1 LKLPEALFRRFSL
14 LAIQEKNVAGEGVS
28 NQVSPLRRLA
38 SMKNPLSRML
48 RRSFVLKSLLV
59 LSILAVSVFAS
70 AQTAGYDLLQTG
82 SGASIDLSSL
92 NLGNVPLNGVPIQGG
107 TGTTDTIMHRTQD
120 VPKGGGSVPLEV
132 TALFMKSAS
141 SVNYNGQ
148 QVDVYVTL
156 NNSGGKIST
165 SVLPQPDSLSGST
178 GTMTV
183 RTDGTFDSSF
193 NVNAD
198 VILVKAGTSVT
209 DSTNYVGHQAA
220 KTIALSSTNSTYTS
234 TAPSGYPNSATFPS
248 GGIYPRPV
256 HNASHPV
263 IPSKCGPVAQPTSPQ
278 SPATSAST
286 RQMQPTGSATAVA
299 CISSA
304 Q

>member
-1 LKLPEALFRRFSL
+1 
-14 LAIQEKNVAGEGVS
+14 
-28 NQVSPLRRLA
+28 
-38 SMKNPLSRML
+38 MKNLLSRMFT
-48 RRSFVLKSLLV
+48 RSLLPS
-59 LSILAVSVFAS
+59 LAILALLAASSLAS

-82 SGASIDLSSL
+82 SGASIDLSSV

-120 VPKGGGSVPLEV
+120 VPSGGGTVPLEV

-141 SVNYNGQ
+141 SVNFNGQ
-148 QVDVYVTL
+148 QVDVYVTI

-198 VILVKAGTSVT
+198 VIFVKAGTSVT
-209 DSTNYVGHQAA
+209 NSANYVGHQAA
-220 KTIALSSTNSTYTS
+220 KTISLSSTNSTYT
-234 TAPSGYPNSATFPS
+234 TTPPAGYPSSTTFPS

-256 HNASHPV
+256 HNGPHPV
-263 IPSKCGPVAQPTSPQ
+263 VPSKCSSGVQPTGPQ
-278 SPATSAST
+278 SPAATT
-286 RQMQPTGSATAVA
+286 VNKGPTGSAVA
-299 CISSA
+299 IAQCISA